1 MMKKLSLLGLAMV
14 IAMGAAFAAPVRVD
28 QAKSLGMK
36 YVQHSLGVKAA
47 DLTLAY
53 TKSCDSGVDALYVFN
68 FDHGYVIVS
77 ADDRAYPILGYCSD
91 VEFNPDNL
99 PEGLRYY
106 LGHYARQIQFAID
119 ENLAV
124 DPEVAEQWYL
134 LDKEGIIMRTRS
146 NRAVEPLL
154 QTTWDQGYPYNYY
167 APACNNYWTGNH
179 CYAGCVA
186 TSMSQV
192 MKYWN
197 WPETGTGE
205 HSYSTSSYGGTL
217 SANFGETTYNWS
229 VMTNSLGSS
238 VNAAAQAIALLMY
251 HCGVAVDMD
260 YAPDGSGS
268 HTEDVPDAVVNYFRY
283 GTCVNLK
290 YREDFSRSAW
300 EDMLIASF
308 DRGIPVMYSGTD
320 EEGGH
325 AFNCDGYNDQRYF
338 HFNWGWSGSFNNYYQ
353 IDALNTGN
361 GTFNLNQR
369 VVFDMIPNFVYDAM
383 VPAIESLEAGPVD
396 ASTHT
401 VSISF
406 TVPSVAES
414 GAQLTSISSIVLKRD
429 GNLLHTFN
437 NPQPGEQIT
446 FEDQVDDDGCYEYSI
461 CGVNNNI
468 EGVMYKKV
476 ALVGPNCTWKLI
488 GQTTNF
494 QGWSGGK
501 LQIVDH
507 NGVIFKEVTM
517 ANSSP
522 VSEKF
527 QMPEGEFQLNWVAST
542 TVVPSLTINLKD
554 SAGQSAYT
562 FTGSSTQLS
571 GTVFSGSNDCP
582 SCTPPTNF
590 EGEYYYENGAF
601 GTHLTWNCDYEP
613 SKYKVYRSEDGVDYT
628 EIASVEGTEKEY
640 LDEAAVGAYYY
651 KVTAFSSACEST
663 PAFAA
668 DGTDFV
674 YITVTSVDEQDAHA
688 MIYPNP
694 VRESLSIQ
702 AADIQQVVLYNVVGQ
717 QVYQFQGSTDALS
730 ISTARLEQGI
740 YTVSVMTATGKITK
754 RVVVLH

>member
-1 MMKKLSLLGLAMV
+1 MKKLLLIGLALV
-14 IAMGAAFAAPVRVD
+14 IAMGTAFAAPVHLDRA
-28 QAKSLGMK
+28 QNLGMK
-36 YVQHSLGVKAA
+36 YVQHSLGIKSA

-53 TKSCDSGVDALYVFN
+53 TKTSDSGVDALYVFN
-68 FDHGYVIVS
+68 FGQGYVIVA
-77 ADDRAYPILGYCSD
+77 ADDRAFPILGYCD
-91 VEFNPDNL
+91 DAEFNPDNM

-106 LGHYARQIQFAID
+106 LGHYARQIQYAID
-119 ENLAV
+119 ENLPV

-134 LDKEGIIMRTRS
+134 LDKEGVVMRTRS
-146 NRAVEPLL
+146 NHAVEPLL

-167 APACNNYWTGNH
+167 APGCNNYWTGNH

-197 WPETGTGE
+197 WPETGVGE

-217 SANFGETTYNWS
+217 SVNFGETTYNWAA
-229 VMTNSLGSS
+229 MTNSLGSS
-238 VNAAAQAIALLMY
+238 VNPAAQAVALLMY

-260 YAPDGSGS
+260 YAPDGSGA
-268 HTEDVPDAVVNYFRY
+268 HTEDVPDAVVNHFRY
-283 GTCVNLK
+283 ASCVSLK

-308 DRGIPVMYSGTD
+308 DRGIPVMYSGSD
-320 EEGGH
+320 DSGGH

-338 HFNWGWSGSFNNYYQ
+338 HFNWGWSGSYNNYYQ

-361 GTFNLNQR
+361 GTFNQNQR
-369 VVFDMIPNFVYDAM
+369 VVADMIPDYVYDAM
-383 VPAIESLEAGPVD
+383 VPAIESLEAAPAD
-396 ASTHT
+396 AATHT

-406 TVPSVAES
+406 TVPTAAAS

-437 NPQPGEQIT
+437 NPVPGEQLS
-446 FEDQVDDDGCYEYSI
+446 FEDQVDEDGCYEYSI
-461 CGVNNNI
+461 YGVNNNI
-468 EGVMYKKV
+468 EGMLYKKV

-501 LQIVDH
+501 LQLVDH
-507 NGVIFKEVTM
+507 NGVVFKEVTM
-517 ANSSP
+517 VNSSP

-527 QMPEGEFQLNWVAST
+527 QMPEGEFQLNWVAPT
-542 TVVPSLTINLKD
+542 AVVSSLTINLKD

-571 GTVFSGSNDCP
+571 GTVFNGSNDCP
-582 SCTPPTNF
+582 SCTPPTNL

-601 GTHLTWNCDYEP
+601 GTHLTWNCDYDP
-613 SKYKVYRSEDGVDYT
+613 SKYKVYRSEDGLEYA
-628 EIASVEGTEKEY
+628 EIATVEGTEKEY

-663 PAFAA
+663 PAFTA

-674 YITVTSVDEQDAHA
+674 YITVTGVDGQYANA

-702 AADIQQVVLYNVVGQ
+702 AAGIQQVVLYNVVGQ
-717 QVYQFQGSTDALS
+717 QVYQFQGMTDVLN
-730 ISTARLEQGI
+730 INTARLEQGI
-740 YTVSVMTATGKITK
+740 YTVSVTTATGKATK

>member
-1 MMKKLSLLGLAMV
+1 MKKLSLLGLAMV
-14 IAMGAAFAAPVRVD
+14 FAMGAAFAAPIHLDR
-28 QAKSLGMK
+28 AKNLGMK
-36 YVQHSLGVKAA
+36 YVQHSLGIKSA

-53 TKSCDSGVDALYVFN
+53 TKTCESGMDALYVFN
-68 FDHGYVIVS
+68 FDHGYVIVA
-77 ADDRAYPILGYCSD
+77 ADDRAYPILGYCND
-91 VEFNPDNL
+91 AEFNPDNM

-106 LGHYARQIQFAID
+106 LGHYARQIQYAID
-119 ENLAV
+119 ENLPV

-146 NRAVEPLL
+146 NHAVEPLL

-167 APACNNYWTGNH
+167 APGCNNYWTGNH

-197 WPETGTGE
+197 WPETGVGE

-217 SANFGETTYNWS
+217 SVNFGETTYNWAA
-229 VMTNSLGSS
+229 MTNSLGSS
-238 VNAAAQAIALLMY
+238 VNPAAQAVALLMY

-260 YAPDGSGS
+260 YAPDGSGA
-268 HTEDVPDAVVNYFRY
+268 HTEDVPDAVVNHFRY
-283 GTCVNLK
+283 GSCVNLK
-290 YREDFSRSAW
+290 YREDFSRTAW

-308 DRGIPVMYSGTD
+308 DRGIPVMYSGSD
-320 EEGGH
+320 DSGGH

-338 HFNWGWSGSFNNYYQ
+338 HFNWGWSGSYNNYYQ

-361 GTFNLNQR
+361 GTFNQNQR
-369 VVFDMIPNFVYDAM
+369 VVLDMIPDYVYDAM
-383 VPAIESLEAGPVD
+383 VPAIESLEAAPAD
-396 ASTHT
+396 AATHT

-406 TVPSVAES
+406 TVPTVAAS

-437 NPQPGEQIT
+437 NPVPGEQLF
-446 FEDQVDDDGCYEYSI
+446 FEDQVDEDGCYEYSI
-461 CGVNNNI
+461 HGVNNNI
-468 EGVMYKKV
+468 EGMLYKKV

-501 LQIVDH
+501 LQLVDH
-507 NGVIFKEVTM
+507 NGVVFKEVTM

-527 QMPEGEFQLNWVAST
+527 QMPEGEFQLNWVAPT
-542 TVVPSLTINLKD
+542 AVVSSLTINLKD

-562 FTGSSTQLS
+562 FTGSSSQLS
-571 GTVFSGSNDCP
+571 GTVFNGSNDCP
-582 SCTPPTNF
+582 SCTPPTNL
-590 EGEYYYENGAF
+590 EGEYYYDNGAF
-601 GTHLTWNCDYEP
+601 GTHLTWNCDYDP
-613 SKYKVYRSEDGVDYT
+613 SKYKVYRSEDGVEYA
-628 EIASVEGTEKEY
+628 EIATVEGTEKEY

-663 PAFAA
+663 PAFTA

-674 YITVTSVDEQDAHA
+674 YITVTGVDGQYANA

-702 AADIQQVVLYNVVGQ
+702 ATGIQQVVLYNVVGQ
-717 QVYQFQGSTDALS
+717 QVYQFQGSTDALT
-730 ISTARLEQGI
+730 INTARLEQGI
-740 YTVSVMTATGKITK
+740 YTVSVTTATGKATK